1 MPDLGPVQLV
11 IVIALV
17 GAAVSLPLAAI
28 VDAMSFSPGQWQ
40 QVGHRRKTW
49 VTLMAVG
56 IFGLGVLGIAVT
68 IEYLRTVRPKLQ
80 QAPG

>member
-1 MPDLGPVQLV
+1 MPDLDPVQLV
-11 IVIALV
+11 ILLVLV
-17 GAAVSLPLAAI
+17 GAAVSFPLAAI

-56 IFGLGVLGIAVT
+56 IIPLGVLGCVVA

-80 QAPG
+80 IAPG